1 MSFVG
6 NLNIFLDT
14 DDNCVRNAAVKASS
28 EVSVEKLFIGKTAEE
43 VFELIPILFSLW

>member
-28 EVSVEKLFIGKTAEE
+28 EVSVCKADGA
-43 VFELIPILFSLW
+43 VG

>member
-28 EVSVEKLFIGKTAEE
+28 EVSVEKIIYRQNRRG
-43 VFELIPILFSLW
+43 SL